1 MIGFFDSGVG
11 GLSILKEAIKLM
23 PCHDFVYIG
32 DEVFCPWGDKS
43 REFIIE
49 RSVLV
54 TERLLAMGAN
64 VIVVACN
71 TATVNAISHLR
82 QKFANVPFVGVEP
95 GVKPAAT
102 NTSTGKIAILST
114 KATSLGPRFL
124 ELVNLFASDKD
135 VKIIPAPGLVEL
147 IEQGHLEGELIES
160 LIRDILTSE
169 SLDGADQLVLG
180 CTHYPFAIPAIR
192 KIVGDKIQII
202 DTAHAV
208 VRQLERVVLQYG
220 INNGHGNIN
229 LFTTGDAKR
238 FCELAVKLL
247 GIEQLRVESI
257 LLP

>member
-1 MIGFFDSGVG
+1 MIGFFDSGIG
-11 GLSILKEAIKLM
+11 GLSILKEAIKIL
-23 PCHDFVYIG
+23 PRYDFAYIG
-32 DEVFCPWGDKS
+32 DEIFCPWGDKP
-43 REFIIE
+43 REFIIT
-49 RSVLV
+49 RSVLM
-54 TERLLAMGAN
+54 TEKLLSMCADM
-64 VIVVACN
+64 IVVACN
-71 TATVNAISHLR
+71 TATVNAISYLR
-82 QKFANVPFVGVEP
+82 EKFASVPFVGVEP

-102 NTSTGKIAILST
+102 NTNTGKIAILAT

-147 IEQGHLEGELIES
+147 IEQGQLEGEQIENLLGS
-160 LIRDILTSE
+160 ILTSE

-192 KIVGDKIQII
+192 KIVGERIQII
-202 DTAHAV
+202 DTAPAV
-208 VRQLERVVLQYG
+208 ARQLERMVLNHDIKYG
-220 INNGHGNIN
+220 QGNIN
-229 LFTTGDAKR
+229 LFTTGDTSK

>member
-11 GLSILKEAIKLM
+11 GLSILKEAVKLLSS
-23 PCHDFVYIG
+23 HDFAYIG
-32 DEVFCPWGDKS
+32 DEIHCPWGDKP

-49 RSVLV
+49 RSVLM
-54 TERLLAMGAN
+54 TERLLAMGAKA
-64 VIVVACN
+64 IVVACN

-82 QKFANVPFVGVEP
+82 QSFPNVPFVGVEP

-102 NTSTGKIAILST
+102 NTNTGKIAILAT

-147 IEQGHLEGELIES
+147 IESGEFEGEKIES
-160 LIRDILTSE
+160 LLGRILTSE

-192 KIVGDKIQII
+192 KIVGSGIQII
-202 DTAHAV
+202 DTAPAV
-208 VRQLERVVLQYG
+208 ARQLERIVMQYG
-220 INNGHGNIN
+220 INSGNGSIN
-229 LFTTGDAKR
+229 LFTTGNAKK

>member
-11 GLSILKEAIKLM
+11 GLSILKEAVKLL
-23 PCHDFVYIG
+23 PSHDFAYIG
-32 DEVFCPWGDKS
+32 DEIYCPWGDKP

-49 RSVLV
+49 RSVLM
-54 TERLLAMGAN
+54 TEKLLEMGAK

-71 TATVNAISHLR
+71 TATVNAISQLR
-82 QKFANVPFVGVEP
+82 QKFDNVPFVGVEP

-102 NTSTGKIAILST
+102 NTSTGKIAILAT
-114 KATSLGPRFL
+114 KATSLGSRFL
-124 ELVNLFASDKD
+124 ELVNLFAGDKD

-147 IEQGHLEGELIES
+147 IERGQLEGESIGSLLGGILTGES
-160 LIRDILTSE
+160 LGD
-169 SLDGADQLVLG
+169 ADQLVLG

-192 KIVGDKIQII
+192 KIVGDGIQII
-202 DTAHAV
+202 DTAPAV
-208 VRQLERVVLQYG
+208 ARQLERIVLQCG
-220 INNGHGNIN
+220 INQGRGSIN
-229 LFTTGDAKR
+229 LFTTGNAEK